1 MTIKNTTYWLRLALS
16 AGFIFVG
23 QPIVQ
28 AQSTNQEQL
37 SQRQVLPISATA
49 NLAGQTFNLE
59 VAETLQQ
66 QAIGLKNRTFLPDNQ
81 GMLFPQ
87 TPSPAVFW
95 MRNTLIPLDLIFLY
109 KSTVVEIAQN
119 VQPCLTE
126 YCPLY
131 SPVVDVNQIANIS
144 LNDIFLFKSKP
155 VGING
160 EGFEKP
166 QDIAFINVDSVIEVK
181 GGRTG
186 EVGLSKG
193 TRIIISPIPESS
205 SSLGTLIFAIFSVLQ
220 MKYQNWKRKSNRSG
234 G

>member
-1 MTIKNTTYWLRLALS
+1 MTIENTTYWLRLALS
-16 AGFIFVG
+16 VGFIFVG

-28 AQSTNQEQL
+28 AQSNQEQL
-37 SQRQVLPISATA
+37 NQRQVLPISATA
-49 NLAGQTFNLE
+49 NLAGQIFNLE
-59 VAETLQQ
+59 VVETPEQ
-66 QAIGLKNRTFLPDNQ
+66 QAIGLMNRTFLPDNQ

-87 TPSPAVFW
+87 TPSPAAFW

-119 VQPCLTE
+119 LQPCLTE

-144 LNDIFLFKSKP
+144 LNDVFLFESKP
-155 VGING
+155 VGIND
-160 EGFEKP
+160 EGFETP

-186 EVGLSKG
+186 EVGLTKG
-193 TRIIISPIPESS
+193 AEIIVLPIPEPS
-205 SSLGTLIFAIFSVLQ
+205 SSLGTLIFAVCSVLQ
-220 MKYQNWKRKSNRSG
+220 MKYHYCKRKSNCSKR
-234 G
+234 